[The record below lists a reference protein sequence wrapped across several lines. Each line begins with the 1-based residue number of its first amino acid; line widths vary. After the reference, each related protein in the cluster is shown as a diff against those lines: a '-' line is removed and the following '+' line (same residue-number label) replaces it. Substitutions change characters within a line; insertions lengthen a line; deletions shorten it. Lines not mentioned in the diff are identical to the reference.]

1 MLKTGVVQVSGRGS
15 SVDFTIDDTEAFD
28 LVVRGLRE
36 YLADKRGLWSNGAI
50 TVNVG
55 RRMQSPSEVSQIKQ
69 VLQVECGLTVTRFWC
84 SPEALEQGR
93 AVKGHPATV
102 DIPAI
107 QPILTALPSR
117 PVQIQAAIPDEI
129 MSSGP
134 DVADTQ
140 TKTSPRRGRQADALF
155 IKTTCRSGESIRY
168 SGDVVVLADV
178 NPGAEIV
185 ADGDVVVFGRL
196 RGVAHAGA
204 GGDSKATII
213 ARQLEAPRLQ
223 IGQYIGLPSK
233 TDQRD
238 ISPESE
244 AQIAYVR
251 RRSIYVA
258 PFAGRYARYGRGILY
273 DG

>member
-15 SVDFTIDDTEAFD
+15 NVDFTIDDTEAFD
-28 LVVRGLRE
+28 VVIRGLRE
-36 YLADKRGLWSNGAI
+36 YLVDNQGLWSSGAI

-55 RRMQSPSEVSQIKQ
+55 RRMLSRNELSQIKQ
-69 VLQVECGLTVTRFWC
+69 VLQAESGLTVTRFWC
-84 SPEALEQGR
+84 SPAALEQVQGQQNR
-93 AVKGHPATV
+93 APTLDSPPAEPV
-102 DIPAI
+102 LSGQLI
-107 QPILTALPSR
+107 QPTAEQPKES
-117 PVQIQAAIPDEI
+117 VTAAPA
-129 MSSGP
+129 
-134 DVADTQ
+134 VAEPQ
-140 TKTSPRRGRQADALF
+140 RYTSASRGRQADALF

-204 GGDSKATII
+204 GGDTKATII
-213 ARQLEAPRLQ
+213 AHQLAAPRLQ
-223 IGQYIGLPSK
+223 IGPYIGLPSK
-233 TDQRD
+233 PDQRD
-238 ISPESE
+238 KSTESGP
-244 AQIAYVR
+244 QIAYVR

>member
-15 SVDFTIDDTEAFD
+15 NVDFAIDDTEAFD
-28 LVVRGLRE
+28 QVIRGLRE
-36 YLADKRGLWSNGAI
+36 YLVNNQDLWSSGAI

-55 RRMQSPSEVSQIKQ
+55 RRMLSRNELSQIKGL
-69 VLQVECGLTVTRFWC
+69 LQAESGLTVTRFWC
-84 SPEALEQGR
+84 SPEALEQGQGEKVGK
-93 AVKGHPATV
+93 APV
-102 DIPAI
+102 DSPPSE
-107 QPILTALPSR
+107 PILR
-117 PVQIQAAIPDEI
+117 GQEVQPLIAQPGERIAAAPAAAK
-129 MSSGP
+129 S
-134 DVADTQ
+134 Q
-140 TKTSPRRGRQADALF
+140 RKTSPHRGREADALF

-204 GGDSKATII
+204 GGDAKATII
-213 ARQLEAPRLQ
+213 AHQLAAPRLQ
-223 IGQYIGLPSK
+223 IGPYIGLPSK
-233 TDQRD
+233 PDQRD
-238 ISPESE
+238 QSTDSGP
-244 AQIAYVR
+244 QIAYVR

-258 PFAGRYARYGRGILY
+258 PFAGRYARYSRGILY